1 MIETEEEMTVIA
13 EVTEVTVMIAEA
25 IEEIEVIEVIA
36 EEKDQA
42 TLKENLITVQLY
54 S

>member
-1 MIETEEEMTVIA
+1 MTVIA
-13 EVTEVTVMIAEA
+13 EVTEATVMIAEA
-25 IEEIEVIEVIA
+25 IEEIEVIEVIEVIA

-42 TLKENLITVQLY
+42 TLKENLITVPLY

>member
-1 MIETEEEMTVIA
+1 MTVIA

-25 IEEIEVIEVIA
+25 IEEIEVIEVIEVIA

-42 TLKENLITVQLY
+42 TLKENLITVPLY